1 MVVQSVAPITPAI
14 GQPHSSIRTVYKAGC
29 ICHYHNDMDSLN
41 IRLRSRQLEPKV
53 PLITLQEVVA
63 LAVAFLAAGGILL
76 WQAEVTLE
84 EISRNVPS
92 GGVRSAHVTRQV
104 TVGEG
109 DTYSLLM
116 ERAGVSPAESSAIFT
131 ATEDVYDLSRVRLD
145 RTIDL
150 TYGRD
155 SGELEKLTYQ
165 IDSEERLTVK
175 RDAASAGWQ
184 AARQE
189 IAYQTQVRTASGQIE
204 SSLYASGLK
213 QDLDERAI
221 IALADVF
228 QWTIDFVMDVR
239 KGDTYKFI
247 FEERYLDGE
256 YVMPGSVLAAKYVN
270 AGQDNYAFRFTDS
283 NGETGY
289 YDETGESVQRQFLRA
304 PAAFKYISSG
314 FTTGQ
319 RYISAFNV
327 STGHRA
333 IDYAAPTGT
342 PVRSVGAGT
351 VVRAGWNGPY
361 GNFVSVRHNSTY
373 TTNYAH
379 LSRIM
384 VSYGQKVSQ
393 GQTIGLVGSTGFST
407 GPHLHYEMVK
417 WGTKINP
424 LLEEFPPVKP
434 VPDEDKDRYLEEIA
448 PYLEQL
454 R

>member
-1 MVVQSVAPITPAI
+1 M
-14 GQPHSSIRTVYKAGC
+14 
-29 ICHYHNDMDSLN
+29 
-41 IRLRSRQLEPKV
+41 RLRARQLERKV
-53 PLITLQEVVA
+53 PLITVQEVVA
-63 LAVAFLAAGGILL
+63 LAVAFLAAGGIIL
-76 WQAEVTLE
+76 WQAEVTLG

-92 GGVRSAHVTRQV
+92 GGVRSPHVTEKV
-104 TVGEG
+104 TVGSG
-109 DTYSLLM
+109 DTYGIVM
-116 ERAGVSPAESSAIFT
+116 ERAGVNPTDSTAIFV
-131 ATEDVYDLSRVRLD
+131 ATEGVYDLTSIRLD

-155 SGELEKLTYQ
+155 SGQLEKLTYQ
-165 IDSEERLTVK
+165 IDSEEVLTVK
-175 RDAASAGWQ
+175 RAADAVGWQ
-184 AARQE
+184 AARKP
-189 IAYQTQVRTASGQIE
+189 IAYKTSVRAVAGEIE
-204 SSLYASGLK
+204 SSLYVSGLK

-247 FEERYLDGE
+247 FEERYLDGK
-256 YVMPGSVLAAKYVN
+256 YVMPGAVLAAKYVN
-270 AGQDNYAFRFTDS
+270 AGQEHYAFRFTDS
-283 NGETGY
+283 SGETGY

-314 FTTGQ
+314 FTTGR
-319 RYISAFNV
+319 RYVSAFNV

-342 PVRSVGAGT
+342 PIRSVGAGT

-361 GNFVSVRHNSTY
+361 GNFVSIRHNSTY

-379 LSRIM
+379 MSRIM

-434 VPDEDKDRYLEEIA
+434 VADQDRKRYLDEIA

-454 R
+454 Q